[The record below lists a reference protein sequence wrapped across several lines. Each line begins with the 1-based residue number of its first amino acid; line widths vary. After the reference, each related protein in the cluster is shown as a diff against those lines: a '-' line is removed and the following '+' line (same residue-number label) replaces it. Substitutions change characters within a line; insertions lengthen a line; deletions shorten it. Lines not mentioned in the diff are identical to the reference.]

1 MTMKTKTNVRS
12 TFAVLFYIDKS
23 KAKKKSKGQCIIT
36 GRITI
41 DTQIARFSTKLDVN
55 PEMWD
60 AQTGR
65 AIGKGKE
72 ITKINRTLDK
82 LEQEI
87 QSHYDRMVL

>member
-1 MTMKTKTNVRS
+1 MTMKIKARS

-23 KAKKKSKGQCIIT
+23 KAKKKSKGRCIIT

-41 DTQIARFSTKLDVN
+41 DTQIARFSTKMNVD

-72 ITKINRTLDK
+72 VTRINRTH
-82 LEQEI
+82 E
-87 QSHYDRMVL
+87 Y